1 MLNKCKI
8 NSLAVT
14 NQVSFARQLEW
25 SIVKCLNKFLVGY
38 MLNKELSFVSHKIM
52 TKPNG
57 IDEKKTKKGNF
68 QHHHIIITILIYNF
82 LLLHGW
88 MISYESFLIISV
100 FISALTDFPFL
111 EQLQVYSLKIMVVH
125 TIFVLPYLYYHI

>member
-25 SIVKCLNKFLVGY
+25 IIVKCLNKFLVGY

-57 IDEKKTKKGNF
+57 IDEKRTKKGNF
-68 QHHHIIITILIYNF
+68 QHHHIIITILIYTF

-88 MISYESFLIISV
+88 MISYESLLIISV
-100 FISALTDFPFL
+100 FI
-111 EQLQVYSLKIMVVH
+111 
-125 TIFVLPYLYYHI
+125 

>member
-1 MLNKCKI
+1 MLNKWKI

>member
-52 TKPNG
+52 TKLNS

-68 QHHHIIITILIYNF
+68 QHNHIIITILIYTF
-82 LLLHGW
+82 LLLHW
-88 MISYESFLIISV
+88 LDD
-100 FISALTDFPFL
+100 LL
-111 EQLQVYSLKIMVVH
+111 
-125 TIFVLPYLYYHI
+125 